1 MAAAPQ
7 DEHKA
12 SADMATTTASDTGSP
27 LRENFEEVVDADQPR
42 VKGSEM
48 VMNLI
53 VGGLGTGMLSLP
65 WAMAGASVSVGVA
78 IIVLVVAVNIWTIM
92 ILVVGAERYQVYDL
106 GALLGKLPG
115 SLGPGMQIFTNL
127 MVWVVLFG
135 SLVSY
140 IISICD
146 SAQPFIAGTFLEKRW
161 ALAGLASILVLALCF
176 LDQKYL
182 SFSSAAA
189 ILVNMYLLG
198 LVCSEYG
205 KRAAHGE
212 LPAGVCGF
220 GFAKGSVTMVSTM
233 MQSVIIQMCVLP
245 MYKELENRSPRRFG
259 RLLTVAFSV
268 LALIFII
275 LAMAG
280 YYAFG
285 PSVESNLLS
294 SLPRTTANNV
304 AQAGMILTMAA
315 VYPIMMI
322 AMIAPVKNLPLERFG
337 WQAQAVRR
345 KFMAVSG
352 LILFFV
358 VASFLVA
365 LEVRS
370 LGLVNVLDGALC
382 VGVFTALAP
391 GLVGLLLMDR
401 QSFAWKSAMYLLL
414 AGGIAMSVLGLV
426 FTQNEPELLAQACKL
441 PHPADVS
448 IGMTL
453 TDLRVTTT

>member
-1 MAAAPQ
+1 
-7 DEHKA
+7 
-12 SADMATTTASDTGSP
+12 
-27 LRENFEEVVDADQPR
+27 
-42 VKGSEM
+42 
-48 VMNLI
+48 
-53 VGGLGTGMLSLP
+53 
-65 WAMAGASVSVGVA
+65 MAGASVTVGIV

-92 ILVVGAERYQVYDL
+92 ILVHGAERYQVFDL

-115 SLGPGMQIFTNL
+115 KLGPGMQIFTNL

-135 SLVSY
+135 SLISY

-161 ALAGLASILVLALCF
+161 ALAGLASIVVLGLCF

-182 SFSSAAA
+182 SFSSGAA

-198 LVCSEYG
+198 LVCFEYG
-205 KRAAHGE
+205 KRATNDT
-212 LPAGVCGF
+212 LPTGVCALGL
-220 GFAKGSVTMVSTM
+220 AKGSVTMVSTM

-245 MYKELENRSPRRFG
+245 MYKELENRSPKRFA

-268 LALIFII
+268 LAVIFII

-280 YYAFG
+280 YFAFG

-294 SLPRTTANNV
+294 SLPRTTAMNV

-337 WQAQAVRR
+337 AQAQAVRQ
-345 KFMAVSG
+345 KFLAVAS

-365 LEVRS
+365 LKVRS

-401 QSFAWKSAMYLLL
+401 KSFAWKAAMWTLLI
-414 AGGIAMSVLGLV
+414 AGLVLSILGLV
-426 FTQNEPELLAQACKL
+426 FTQNEPDLLAQACKL

-448 IGMTL
+448 IGLVLKDIGITAA
-453 TDLRVTTT
+453 

>member
-1 MAAAPQ
+1 
-7 DEHKA
+7 
-12 SADMATTTASDTGSP
+12 
-27 LRENFEEVVDADQPR
+27 
-42 VKGSEM
+42 
-48 VMNLI
+48 
-53 VGGLGTGMLSLP
+53 
-65 WAMAGASVSVGVA
+65 
-78 IIVLVVAVNIWTIM
+78 M
-92 ILVVGAERYQVYDL
+92 ILVHAAERYQVYDL

-115 SLGPGMQIFTNL
+115 KLGPGMQIFTNL

-146 SAQPFIAGTFLEKRW
+146 SAQPFIVGTILEQRW
-161 ALAGLASILVLALCF
+161 ALAGLASVLVLGLCF

-182 SFSSAAA
+182 SFSSGAA

-198 LVCSEYG
+198 LVCFEYG
-205 KRAAHGE
+205 KKATRDE
-212 LPAGVCGF
+212 LPSGVCSLGLS
-220 GFAKGSVTMVSTM
+220 KGSVTMVSTM

-245 MYKELENRSPRRFG
+245 MYKELENRNPRRFG
-259 RLLTVAFSV
+259 RLLTIAFSV
-268 LALIFII
+268 LTLIFII

-294 SLPRTTANNV
+294 SLPRTTAMNV

-322 AMIAPVKNLPLERFG
+322 AMIAPVKNLPLEQFG
-337 WQAQAVRR
+337 APAQAVRR
-345 KFMAVSG
+345 KFLSVAA

-358 VASFLVA
+358 VASFFVA

-391 GLVGLLLMDR
+391 GLVGLLLVDR
-401 QSFAWKSAMYLLL
+401 RSMAWRSAMWLLL
-414 AGGIAMSVLGLV
+414 VGGIGLSVLGLV
-426 FTQNEPELLAQACKL
+426 FTKNDPELLAEACKL
-441 PHPADVS
+441 PRPADAQ
-448 IGMTL
+448 IGLVL
-453 TDLRVTTT
+453 TDLGVRAA